1 MAEYFTDNETVVG
14 HKLIFEQKGLRK
26 KLHLQDVTYGGLMWD
41 ILLEL
46 NEIDTETIYEDIRF
60 ALKTKIE
67 ENTIRN
73 ISFRSGG
80 EGIGNSETEKRINA
94 LQFQFA
100 DAYLKK
106 ELKLF
111 ESGLNY

>member
-1 MAEYFTDNETVVG
+1 MAEYFIDNEAVVG
-14 HKLIFEQKGLRK
+14 HKLISEQKGLRK

-60 ALKTKIE
+60 HIKFKLE
-67 ENTIRN
+67 ENMLKHLSLKN
-73 ISFRSGG
+73 GG
-80 EGIGNSETEKRINA
+80 EGIGNSETEKRINS
-94 LQFQFA
+94 LQFLFT